1 MLMLLIC
8 SLAINYVHEK
18 VDAQPGAYAAAF
30 SLKSGPAAI
39 RWCRGKNSS
48 ACLVVQE

>member
-39 RWCRGKNSS
+39 RGKNSS
-48 ACLVVQE
+48 AGLVVQE